1 VSDRE
6 LDKSPESEKGRL
18 CVMSERAEFAPERLA
33 KQVDFI
39 LEIDRLKNV
48 IRRTALTDQ
57 SRRENSAEHSW
68 HLAVMA
74 LLLHE
79 YADGEVDIQKVVRLL
94 LVHDLVE
101 IDAGDTFCYD
111 EAGNVGR
118 ADRERAAAERLFSI
132 LPDEQ
137 GEQFRAL
144 WEEFESRNTS
154 EARFAAALDR
164 MQPLLS
170 NLATQGYSWQKYGV
184 AYPQVLERTRSI
196 AEGSERLWEYM
207 RARLDE
213 AVEEGILAP

>member
-1 VSDRE
+1 MPDQKEYENR
-6 LDKSPESEKGRL
+6 RL
-18 CVMSERAEFAPERLA
+18 E
-33 KQVDFI
+33 KQVEFI
-39 LEIDRLKNV
+39 LEIDRLKTV

-79 YADGEVDIQKVVRLL
+79 YANDDVDIEKVLKML

-111 EAGNVGR
+111 VEANIGR
-118 ADRERAAAERLFSI
+118 ADRERVAAARLFGL
-132 LPDEQ
+132 LPSEQ
-137 GEQFRAL
+137 GDQFREL
-144 WEEFESRNTS
+144 WEEFEARDSP

-170 NLATQGYSWQKYGV
+170 NLATDGYSWQKYDV
-184 AYPQVLERTRSI
+184 AHPEVLKRTRSI
-196 AEGSERLWEYM
+196 EEGSRELWEYM
-207 RARLDE
+207 RSRLE
-213 AVEEGILAP
+213 VAVEEGILAP

>member
-1 VSDRE
+1 MPDQKEHETR
-6 LDKSPESEKGRL
+6 RL
-18 CVMSERAEFAPERLA
+18 E
-33 KQVDFI
+33 KQVEFI
-39 LEIDRLKNV
+39 LEIDRLKTV

-79 YADGEVDIQKVVRLL
+79 YANDDVDVEKVLKML

-111 EAGNVGR
+111 VEANVGR
-118 ADRERAAAERLFSI
+118 AGREREAAARLFGL
-132 LPDEQ
+132 LPNEQ
-137 GEQFRAL
+137 GSHFRAL
-144 WEEFESRNTS
+144 WEEFEARESP

-170 NLATQGYSWQKYGV
+170 NLATEGYSWQKYDV
-184 AYPQVLERTRSI
+184 AHPEVLERTRSI
-196 AEGSERLWEYM
+196 EEGSRELWEYM
-207 RARLDE
+207 RSRLDQ

>member
-1 VSDRE
+1 MGIDCRSMSDR
-6 LDKSPESEKGRL
+6 DHTASRRL
-18 CVMSERAEFAPERLA
+18 E
-33 KQVDFI
+33 KQVEFI
-39 LEIDRLKNV
+39 LEIDRLKTV

-79 YADGEVDIQKVVRLL
+79 HSDDEVKLGKVVKML

-111 EAGNVGR
+111 EEANVGR
-118 ADRERAAAERLFSI
+118 AERERIAAARLFSL
-132 LPDEQ
+132 LPSDQ
-137 GEQFRAL
+137 GSELEEL
-144 WEEFESRNTS
+144 WEEFEARESP

-170 NLATQGYSWQKYGV
+170 NLATEGYSWKKYDVGHR
-184 AYPQVLERTRSI
+184 QVLERTRSI
-196 AEGSERLWEYM
+196 EEGSKGLWEYM
-207 RARLDE
+207 RRRLDE
-213 AVEEGILAP
+213 AVEDGILAR